1 MLALL
6 RLLIPFVLFPAVSAA
21 AFRLAPAFFK
31 LKIFALINILGVL
44 GLCVVS
50 SMDGLYRYQL
60 QAQLEISAG
69 VFSIYLLVVVVH
81 YVLTRRYARRAGW
94 IPWLAFL
101 FPIAAM
107 LVIKYV
113 PAIDEPFRAPLAF
126 IGKKHVAVF
135 FVGISYLAFRLSHL
149 VLEVRNG
156 IVPMPTVWEHLS
168 FGFFVPTM
176 SVGPIS
182 RYSVFQQSLHAPERS
197 QTPLGQSLLR
207 ILVGITKYLFLASM
221 MEQLSYKGL
230 LFDGHLHPWIDLP
243 IAAVAFYLFLYLNF
257 SGYCDMAIGT
267 AGLLGI
273 QVDENFDGPFMA
285 RNIQE
290 FWTRWHITLSNYMRD
305 TVFTPLTKALI
316 RRFGPRSAPH
326 AIAISIFAVFI
337 AMGAWHGL
345 AWNFLIYGAIH
356 GVGVVSCHYY
366 TLWLRNHLGKAR
378 YAAYHRN
385 PFIKAA
391 AVTATFLFA
400 AGSLFFFANSL
411 GDAHTIMTVL
421 R

>member
-1 MLALL
+1 
-6 RLLIPFVLFPAVSAA
+6 
-21 AFRLAPAFFK
+21 
-31 LKIFALINILGVL
+31 
-44 GLCVVS
+44 
-50 SMDGLYRYQL
+50 
-60 QAQLEISAG
+60 
-69 VFSIYLLVVVVH
+69 
-81 YVLTRRYARRAGW
+81 
-94 IPWLAFL
+94 
-101 FPIAAM
+101 
-107 LVIKYV
+107 
-113 PAIDEPFRAPLAF
+113 
-126 IGKKHVAVF
+126 
-135 FVGISYLAFRLSHL
+135 
-149 VLEVRNG
+149 
-156 IVPMPTVWEHLS
+156 
-168 FGFFVPTM
+168 
-176 SVGPIS
+176 
-182 RYSVFQQSLHAPERS
+182 
-197 QTPLGQSLLR
+197 
-207 ILVGITKYLFLASM
+207 
-221 MEQLSYKGL
+221 
-230 LFDGHLHPWIDLP
+230 
-243 IAAVAFYLFLYLNF
+243 
-257 SGYCDMAIGT
+257 
-267 AGLLGI
+267 
-273 QVDENFDGPFMA
+273 
-285 RNIQE
+285 
-290 FWTRWHITLSNYMRD
+290 MRD